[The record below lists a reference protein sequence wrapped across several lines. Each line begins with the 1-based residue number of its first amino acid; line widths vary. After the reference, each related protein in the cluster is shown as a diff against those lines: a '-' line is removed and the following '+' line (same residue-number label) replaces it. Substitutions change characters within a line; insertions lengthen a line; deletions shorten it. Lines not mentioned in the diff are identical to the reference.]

1 MKSRTYSDDE
11 CAVDTA
17 DGASDE
23 ENRDE
28 SDESDFIDDFPVPT
42 VAAAVPPQTANL
54 SDLEMELRITD
65 YLLTWNYLL
74 TRNYWAALDSWAEEV
89 GFTVYFHRV
98 PHVRLRREEE
108 DAIQRGVSAPRE
120 LPEARSVEI
129 FPRPVRITPARFRR
143 PMTAAEAFGHL
154 RGDVSH
160 LADEG
165 IDL

>member
-1 MKSRTYSDDE
+1 MTPRRHGWVLPLTPLVSQRSPK
-11 CAVDTA
+11 
-17 DGASDE
+17 
-23 ENRDE
+23 
-28 SDESDFIDDFPVPT
+28 
-42 VAAAVPPQTANL
+42 
-54 SDLEMELRITD
+54 LRNARVVRGVIHPAT
-65 YLLTWNYLL
+65 L
-74 TRNYWAALDSWAEEV
+74 
-89 GFTVYFHRV
+89 FRV

-108 DAIQRGVSAPRE
+108 DAIQRGMSAPRE

-154 RGDVSH
+154 RSDVSH